1 MRGLLRVVLPMV
13 LVLGIV
19 SADEARRRY
28 TAISGGGSTQSTS
41 SKEESGFFLGL
52 EMGLAR
58 HSLTL
63 DMRKVAELQG
73 KGTRESI
80 SFDAYAVGGKF
91 GYKHFFIKWVGLRGY
106 INVDYVES
114 RDNGLSRI
122 GKAMKDG
129 GEALNGDSITNDI
142 YYGANIDLLI
152 NFWTGKSSS
161 VGMFAGFGVG
171 YQHAKDTLWTNLL
184 AEIMV
189 QDATG
194 RMNSSTTITDSV
206 TLQKH
211 RKLNGLYWD
220 IKVGLRVNAATH
232 HDVEFI
238 AKFTPTA
245 LKGHFTDDKQAQ
257 FKDVKIP
264 AEYKQSYQFM
274 LGYNFVF

>member
-114 RDNGLSRI
+114 RDNGLLKAA
-122 GKAMKDG
+122 GKELYK
-129 GEALNGDSITNDI
+129 EFTSDSITNDI

-152 NFWTGKSSS
+152 NFWTGRSSS
-161 VGMFAGFGVG
+161 VGMFAGLGVG
-171 YQHAKDTLWTNLL
+171 YQHAKDTLWANMI
-184 AEIMV
+184 AELMLEKAV
-189 QDATG
+189 TPG
-194 RMNSSTTITDSV
+194 SSPYV
-206 TLQKH
+206 NFQKH

-245 LKGHFTDDKQAQ
+245 LKGHFTDDKQAA

-264 AEYKQSYQFM
+264 GEYKQSYQFM

>member
-13 LVLGIV
+13 LVLGVV
-19 SADEARRRY
+19 SADDARRRY
-28 TAISGGGSTQSTS
+28 TAISGGTTQGSQST
-41 SKEESGFFLGL
+41 KEDSGFFLGL
-52 EMGLAR
+52 EMGLAK

-63 DMRKVAELQG
+63 DMSKVAELQNQTLNG
-73 KGTRESI
+73 SKESI
-80 SFDAYAVGGKF
+80 SFAAYAVGGKF

-114 RDNGLSRI
+114 RDNAALKVG
-122 GKAMKDG
+122 GKQAYKDIT
-129 GEALNGDSITNDI
+129 GDSITNNI
-142 YYGANIDLLI
+142 YYGANVDLLV

-171 YQHAKDTLWTNLL
+171 YQHIKDTLWLNML
-184 AEIMV
+184 AVEMLNGSGS
-189 QDATG
+189 DAVDPT
-194 RMNSSTTITDSV
+194 
-206 TLQKH
+206 KH
-211 RKLNGLYWD
+211 RKINGLYWD

-245 LKGHFTDDKQAQ
+245 VKGHFRDDTKAE

-264 AEYKQSYQFM
+264 GEYKQSYQFM

>member
-1 MRGLLRVVLPMV
+1 MRGLLKVVLPMV

-19 SADEARRRY
+19 SADDARRRY
-28 TAISGGGSTQSTS
+28 TAISSGATQGSQST
-41 SKEESGFFLGL
+41 KEDSGFFLGL
-52 EMGLAR
+52 EMGLAK

-63 DMRKVAELQG
+63 DTNIKELQG
-73 KGTRESI
+73 QSLNTRKDSI
-80 SFDAYAVGGKF
+80 SFAAYAVGGKF

-114 RDNGLSRI
+114 VDNGLKVI
-122 GKAMKDG
+122 GGKD
-129 GEALNGDSITNDI
+129 AAKDLTGDSITNNI
-142 YYGANIDLLI
+142 YYGANVDLLV

-171 YQHAKDTLWTNLL
+171 YQHIKDTLWLNML
-184 AEIMV
+184 AM
-189 QDATG
+189 AMLGTTG
-194 RMNSSTTITDSV
+194 ETAINF
-206 TLQKH
+206 QKH

-245 LKGHFTDDKQAQ
+245 VKGHFSDDKNPTYANI
-257 FKDVKIP
+257 KIP
-264 AEYKQSYQFM
+264 GEYKQSYQFM

>member
-73 KGTRESI
+73 KGTRDSI
-80 SFDAYAVGGKF
+80 SFDAYTVGGKF

-114 RDNGLSRI
+114 RDNGLLKVA
-122 GKAMKDG
+122 GKELYK
-129 GEALNGDSITNDI
+129 EFTSDSITNDI

-161 VGMFAGFGVG
+161 VGMFAGLGVG
-171 YQHAKDTLWTNLL
+171 YQHAKDTLWLNMLASEMLMTTNTT
-184 AEIMV
+184 AGTTD
-189 QDATG
+189 DAI
-194 RMNSSTTITDSV
+194 NF
-206 TLQKH
+206 QKD

-264 AEYKQSYQFM
+264 GEYKQSYQFM

>member
-1 MRGLLRVVLPMV
+1 MRGLFRVMLPMV

-19 SADEARRRY
+19 SADDARRRY
-28 TAISGGGSTQSTS
+28 ATISGGTTQGSQST
-41 SKEESGFFLGL
+41 KEGSGFFLGL
-52 EMGLAR
+52 EMGLAK

-63 DMRKVAELQG
+63 DMTKVSELQG
-73 KGTRESI
+73 AGRREGI
-80 SFDAYAVGGKF
+80 SFSAYTVGGKF

-114 RDNGLSRI
+114 RDN
-122 GKAMKDG
+122 AMKIIG
-129 GEALNGDSITNDI
+129 GDIGGTGIDLNRDSIVNDL
-142 YYGANIDLLI
+142 YYGANVDLLI

-161 VGMFAGFGVG
+161 VGMFAGLGVG
-171 YQHAKDTLWTNLL
+171 YQHAKDTMWLNMLASEMLMTTNTT
-184 AEIMV
+184 A
-189 QDATG
+189 
-194 RMNSSTTITDSV
+194 STTDEAINF
-206 TLQKH
+206 QKD

-245 LKGHFTDDKQAQ
+245 LKGYFTDDKQAA
-257 FKDVKIP
+257 FANVKIP
-264 AEYKQSYQFM
+264 GEYKQSYQFM

>member
-73 KGTRESI
+73 KGTRDSI
-80 SFDAYAVGGKF
+80 SFDAYTVGGKF

-114 RDNGLSRI
+114 RDNGLLKVA
-122 GKAMKDG
+122 GKELYK
-129 GEALNGDSITNDI
+129 EFTSDSITNDI

-161 VGMFAGFGVG
+161 VGMFAGLGVG
-171 YQHAKDTLWTNLL
+171 YQHAKDTLWLNMLASEMLRTTNTT
-184 AEIMV
+184 AGTTD
-189 QDATG
+189 DAI
-194 RMNSSTTITDSV
+194 NF
-206 TLQKH
+206 QKD

-264 AEYKQSYQFM
+264 GEYKQSYQFM

>member
-114 RDNGLSRI
+114 RDNGLLKAA
-122 GKAMKDG
+122 GKELYK
-129 GEALNGDSITNDI
+129 EFTSDSITNDI

-152 NFWTGKSSS
+152 NFWTGRSSS
-161 VGMFAGFGVG
+161 VGMFAGLGVG
-171 YQHAKDTLWTNLL
+171 YQHAKDTLWANMI
-184 AEIMV
+184 AELMLEKAV
-189 QDATG
+189 TPD
-194 RMNSSTTITDSV
+194 SSPYV
-206 TLQKH
+206 NFQKH

-245 LKGHFTDDKQAQ
+245 LKGHFTDDKQAA

-264 AEYKQSYQFM
+264 GEYKQSYQFM

>member
-114 RDNGLSRI
+114 RDNGLLKVA
-122 GKAMKDG
+122 GKELYK
-129 GEALNGDSITNDI
+129 EFTSDSITNDI

-161 VGMFAGFGVG
+161 VGMFAGLGVG
-171 YQHAKDTLWTNLL
+171 YQHAKDTLWLNMLASEMLRTTNTT
-184 AEIMV
+184 AGTTD
-189 QDATG
+189 DAI
-194 RMNSSTTITDSV
+194 NF
-206 TLQKH
+206 QKD